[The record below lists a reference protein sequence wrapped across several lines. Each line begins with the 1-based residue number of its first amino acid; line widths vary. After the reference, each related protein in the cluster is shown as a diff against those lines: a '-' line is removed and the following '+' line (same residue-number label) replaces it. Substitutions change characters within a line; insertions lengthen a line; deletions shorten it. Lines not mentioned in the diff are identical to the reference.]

1 MTAGIPAREDPITHV
16 ADLPGRAARC
26 VPWPSWADPA
36 VVNALSDCGVPA
48 PWAHQAEAASHAYE
62 GRHVVI
68 STGTA
73 SGKSLAYQLP
83 VLSRLAAGEKTTALY
98 LSPTKALGADQLRSV
113 SSLDVPGVRAASFD
127 GDTPMVERD
136 WVRAHANWVF
146 TNPDMLHRG
155 ILSAHGRWAP
165 FFRRLGCVV
174 VDECH
179 SYRGVFGSHVALL
192 LRRLRRVAEH
202 YGASPVF
209 VLASATTASPASF
222 ASRLTGVPC
231 VAVTDDASPR
241 GARTVALWEP
251 PLLDELTGE
260 NGAPVRRS
268 AGAEASRILADLV
281 VEGARSLAFIRSRR
295 GAELAALGARR
306 ILSEVDPRLSVAVAA
321 YRSGYL
327 PEERR
332 ALEAALLSGRLLGV
346 ATTNALELGV
356 DIAGLDAVV
365 LAGYPGTLAS
375 FWQQAGRAG
384 RSGDSA
390 LVVFVARD
398 DPLDTYLVH
407 HPAALLDRP
416 VETAV
421 LDPANPYVLA
431 PQLACAVAELPL
443 TVPEL
448 EMFGGDAALEVLAEL
463 ADQKLLR
470 RRSSGWYWTS
480 RDRPHADVGIR
491 GTGGDQI
498 AVVESD
504 SGRMLGTVDPGS
516 ACFAVHPGAVYLHQ
530 GSSYVVDELDLETGL
545 AMVHA
550 ENPDWTTTPREIVDI
565 SVLSTLEKQDFGGVT
580 VCLGEVA
587 VTSQV
592 VGYLRRRPSGEVLDS
607 TPLDLPEQSLHT
619 RAVWYTISSELLGT
633 DAVRARSSGL
643 ARSAGVRVTSS
654 SADPEMTGLGGSA
667 APAGP
672 TGSTSSGESELT
684 GPGGSANSANP
695 GLTGPSGS
703 AAPGPTGPIASAA
716 PRLTGPIASAGLA
729 DSGLTG
735 SSGSADSGPTGPAAP
750 GPAAASG
757 STNPASAGPNGSTDP
772 GLAGS
777 SSSAGLADSAA
788 PSGSAAPAGTSSS
801 ASSAVPAGLG
811 RSANASELTGPSA
824 TVPAGS
830 SRSANASELSG
841 PSAAVPAGLSRSATA
856 ADLTGPSAAV
866 PAGSSRSASAADQA
880 GPGDSASS
888 ADSGSADGEAGTGG
902 HRVGTESAGPVGTGK
917 ETLANGRGPVHE
929 GGRAPGGAG
938 LIPAR
943 VPGALHAAE
952 HAAIGLLPLFAT
964 CDRWDIGGVSTAW
977 HEDTGEATVFVH
989 DGHPGGA
996 GFAERGYAAIVPWLV
1011 ATREAIVSCECPTG
1025 CPSCVQSP
1033 KCGNGN
1039 EPLDKA
1045 GAVAV
1050 LGTVLGALRQHST

>member
-1 MTAGIPAREDPITHV
+1 MVGERGRRLLDRVTAGIPAHENPVTHV
-16 ADLPGRAARC
+16 SRLPERAARHE
-26 VPWPSWADPA
+26 PWPEWAEPS
-36 VVNALSDCGVPA
+36 VVAAFGAGGVEK
-48 PWAHQAEAASHAYE
+48 PWRHQVEAASLAHSGE
-62 GRHVVI
+62 PVVV

-83 VLSRLAAGEKTTALY
+83 VLTALTTDPKATALY
-98 LSPTKALGADQLRSV
+98 LSPTKALGADQLRAV
-113 SSLDVPGVRAASFD
+113 SSLDVPGVRAAAFD
-127 GDTPMVERD
+127 GDTPMTERD

-146 TNPDMLHRG
+146 SNPDMLHRG
-155 ILSAHGRWAP
+155 ILSAHSRWTQ
-165 FFRRLGCVV
+165 FFRRLRYVV

-209 VLASATTASPASF
+209 VLASATTASPAAF
-222 ASRLTGVPC
+222 ATRLTGVEC
-231 VAVTDDASPR
+231 SAVTEDASPR

-260 NGAPVRRS
+260 NGAPVRRP
-268 AGAEASRILADLV
+268 AGVETARILTELV
-281 VEGARSLAFIRSRR
+281 VEGARSLAFVRSRR
-295 GAELAALGARR
+295 GAELTALGTRR
-306 ILSEVDPRLSVAVAA
+306 LLSEVDPRLADTVAA

-332 ALEAALLSGRLLGV
+332 ALEQALLSGRLLGV

-375 FWQQAGRAG
+375 FWQQSGRAG
-384 RSGDSA
+384 RSGDEA

-407 HPAALLDRP
+407 NPAALLERP

-421 LDPANPYVLA
+421 LDPTNPYVLG

-443 TVPEL
+443 TEPEL
-448 EMFGGDAALEVLAEL
+448 DTFGGDAARAVLAEL
-463 ADQKLLR
+463 AEEKLLR

-480 RDRPHADVGIR
+480 RDRPHAEVGIR
-491 GTGGDQI
+491 GSGGDQI
-498 AVVESD
+498 AVVEAD

-516 ACFAVHPGAVYLHQ
+516 ACYSVHPGAVYLHQ
-530 GSSYVVDELDLETGL
+530 GSSYVVDELELETGL
-545 AMVHA
+545 ALVHA
-550 ENPDWTTTPREIVDI
+550 EDPDWTTSPREIVDI
-565 SVLSTLEKQDFGGVT
+565 SVLSTEEQCHHGGVT

-592 VGYLRRRPSGEVLDS
+592 VGYLRRRPSGQVLDH
-607 TPLDLPEQSLHT
+607 TPLDLPEQSLRT
-619 RAVWYTISSELLGT
+619 RAVWYTVSGELL
-633 DAVRARSSGL
+633 
-643 ARSAGVRVTSS
+643 
-654 SADPEMTGLGGSA
+654 
-667 APAGP
+667 
-672 TGSTSSGESELT
+672 ES
-684 GPGGSANSANP
+684 PGGSVTGVGSGTAG
-695 GLTGPSGS
+695 GLGRAVAEPATNEAVGESVGTENTPPTAGDLGG
-703 AAPGPTGPIASAA
+703 AA
-716 PRLTGPIASAGLA
+716 AG
-729 DSGLTG
+729 
-735 SSGSADSGPTGPAAP
+735 
-750 GPAAASG
+750 AAASR
-757 STNPASAGPNGSTDP
+757 AG
-772 GLAGS
+772 
-777 SSSAGLADSAA
+777 
-788 PSGSAAPAGTSSS
+788 
-801 ASSAVPAGLG
+801 
-811 RSANASELTGPSA
+811 
-824 TVPAGS
+824 
-830 SRSANASELSG
+830 
-841 PSAAVPAGLSRSATA
+841 
-856 ADLTGPSAAV
+856 
-866 PAGSSRSASAADQA
+866 
-880 GPGDSASS
+880 
-888 ADSGSADGEAGTGG
+888 GEPVGTGG
-902 HRVGTESAGPVGTGK
+902 ASSVVGVTGEVSGRPAAGRGLSAGSGVGPVGTGG
-917 ETLANGRGPVHE
+917 A
-929 GGRAPGGAG
+929 GRAPGGAG
-938 LIPAR
+938 LLPAR

-996 GFAERGYAAIVPWLV
+996 GFADRGYAAIVPWLA

-1039 EPLDKA
+1039 DPLDKA

-1050 LGTVLGALRQHST
+1050 LGAVLGALRQHGEQCGHGGA